1 MLSQLKACEEIYV
14 LLDFLPQTENAT
26 IMEFYELRKLQI
38 VQYISD
44 RLSGIAVLFMDSPE
58 ALRLQTPTR
67 LTLPWLIRIAESYID
82 VITRA
87 GIPFDA
93 EGFPLIPTR
102 SYANTIPADMIDWP
116 HRRARYISKPGN
128 TAICFFTKDS
138 AIYPRFEK
146 IFDEVGA
153 YRNYA
158 AVVMPDITVTSDM
171 DTNWQSFTMLLNH
184 LFGAVLAA
192 QGIKIIAN
200 TRCGSVDSRHH
211 LKAIPRKVLC
221 ASGNLGCTNTASVY
235 DYSYAEKIL
244 SIAPSSLLTY
254 GKRDEIAIDQLTTMG
269 IPIATYLDS
278 HARKN
283 TEIRPRRTSG
293 GPRIG
298 AA

>member
-1 MLSQLKACEEIYV
+1 
-14 LLDFLPQTENAT
+14 
-26 IMEFYELRKLQI
+26 MEFYGLRKLQI
-38 VQYISD
+38 AQYISD
-44 RLSGIAVLFMDSPE
+44 RLPGATVLFMDSPE
-58 ALRLQTPTR
+58 GLQLQTPTR

-82 VITRA
+82 VLTRA
-87 GIPFDA
+87 GMPFNA
-93 EGFPLIPTR
+93 EGFPLIPAI
-102 SYANTIPADMIDWP
+102 SYANTIPADMVDWS
-116 HRRARYISKPGN
+116 HRHARYIDKPGN
-128 TAICFFTKDS
+128 TAICFFTRDS

-146 IFDEVGA
+146 LFDEVSA

-200 TRCGSVDSRHH
+200 TRCGSMNSRHH
-211 LKAIPRKVLC
+211 LKAIPKKVLC
-221 ASGNLGCTNTASVY
+221 ASGNLGCANTASAY

-254 GKRDEIAIDQLTTMG
+254 GKRDKIAIDQLTTMG
-269 IPIATYLDS
+269 IPIATYPDS

-283 TEIRPRRTSG
+283 AEIRPRRTTANT
-293 GPRIG
+293 RIG
-298 AA
+298 VA